1 MSILTTEKEVYRDVF
16 YTLAKNG
23 SRKNVIY
30 HKNHSKEIHFDPLY
44 PWVYVLRRKDALK
57 MIIVALREIVNAKA
71 PTTFQIE
78 VMAVAPVRT
87 HRQQIGK
94 NTFPSNPSTVKQ
106 VTSALGITWSFWYDS
121 WMCDQSYQTTI
132 DSASMCV
139 GVVEHTNM
147 LWRKLGHD
155 LMQNEESAPWYAMT
169 RCFSL
174 EPIFADLRDRFEVS
188 TK

>member
-1 MSILTTEKEVYRDVF
+1 MGNSPNHSTRPGSSEANKLHHSTHLILGHPVSISTTEKEVYRDVF

-44 PWVYVLRRKDALK
+44 PWVYVLLRRKDALK

-106 VTSALGITWSFWYDS
+106 VTSALGIT
-121 WMCDQSYQTTI
+121 
-132 DSASMCV
+132 
-139 GVVEHTNM
+139 
-147 LWRKLGHD
+147 
-155 LMQNEESAPWYAMT
+155 
-169 RCFSL
+169 
-174 EPIFADLRDRFEVS
+174 
-188 TK
+188 